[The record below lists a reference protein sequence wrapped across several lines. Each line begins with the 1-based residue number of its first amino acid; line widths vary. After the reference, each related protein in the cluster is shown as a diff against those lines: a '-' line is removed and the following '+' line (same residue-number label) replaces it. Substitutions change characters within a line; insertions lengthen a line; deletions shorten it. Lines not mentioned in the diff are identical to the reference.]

1 MVCEWC
7 VSGVRVVCECCVSDG
22 GYRLRAEGWLRV
34 KGYQP
39 HSLPKKKKN
48 LRQDGDDRSNNTFVM
63 GFAL

>member
-1 MVCEWC
+1 M
-7 VSGVRVVCECCVSDG
+7 SDG
-22 GYRLRAEGWLRV
+22 GCWLRAEGWLRV